1 MTKLLKKI
9 KLKGNESFNI
19 REGWLRK
26 GMRNVSQYPNLFTR
40 EDVMEILGVG
50 SKMVKAIRFWLKAAN
65 LCYESNTGG
74 NRSREIKFTDDFGT
88 IIYNYDPYFE
98 DPFTLSLIHYQI
110 VANTQGMCPIWS
122 IFFNEYDAD
131 IFCRDDMYESCE
143 TLLQKKLESG
153 ATYSQKSL
161 QDDCSSIIRMYLESD
176 NIEDPESNLGSPL
189 SELKL
194 IKKNNKGYFYKSA
207 PNHDVLNLFAVFYVI
222 LQNIEPEKDSISMI
236 DLWRAPNNIG
246 RVFNLSRA
254 SINDYLDQLKAM
266 NYITINRTA
275 GLDMIYLNSEIT
287 PSDIMIEYYKK
298 AQER

>member
-1 MTKLLKKI
+1 MSTPHNRAEKGEIAKTVLMPGDPLRAKYIAEKYLEDAKLV
-9 KLKGNESFNI
+9 NDV
-19 REGWLRK
+19 R
-26 GMRNVSQYPNLFTR
+26 GMYAYTGKYHDKELT
-40 EDVMEILGVG
+40 VMASGMGMPSMGIY
-50 SKMVKAIRFWLKAAN
+50 S
-65 LCYESNTGG
+65 YE
-74 NRSREIKFTDDFGT
+74 
-88 IIYNYDPYFE
+88 
-98 DPFTLSLIHYQI
+98 L
-110 VANTQGMCPIWS
+110 
-122 IFFNEYDAD
+122 FNEYDAD

-143 TLLQKKLESG
+143 TLLQKKLEPG
-153 ATYSQKSL
+153 VTYSQKSL

>member
-110 VANTQGMCPIWS
+110 VANTQVRYGVFFLMNMML
-122 IFFNEYDAD
+122 IFFAVMTCMNHVKLY
-131 IFCRDDMYESCE
+131 C
-143 TLLQKKLESG
+143 KKS
-153 ATYSQKSL
+153 
-161 QDDCSSIIRMYLESD
+161 
-176 NIEDPESNLGSPL
+176 
-189 SELKL
+189 
-194 IKKNNKGYFYKSA
+194 
-207 PNHDVLNLFAVFYVI
+207 
-222 LQNIEPEKDSISMI
+222 
-236 DLWRAPNNIG
+236 W
-246 RVFNLSRA
+246 SRA
-254 SINDYLDQLKAM
+254 
-266 NYITINRTA
+266 
-275 GLDMIYLNSEIT
+275 
-287 PSDIMIEYYKK
+287 
-298 AQER
+298 